1 MKRYKKIIYVILMI
15 CILAGSV
22 FAALDFMGV
31 VDLNF
36 RNKKF
41 GEDVSVTENEADS
54 NSNTENETNTNN
66 PEPWH
71 IVFKG
76 YAFSV
81 EPVGLAIIHES
92 GCINIRSCDEY
103 LIQIDVEDGT
113 AEEFWNGRDDCVK
126 NMEDS
131 GYVIELAPEKVEL
144 QGREYIRYIISLAN
158 ERGADVDNTY
168 FYVLVSDAGDD
179 QRFFTVIKFDEINI
193 ASLNVKE
200 KGEIYEK
207 SVDEVTSIVAGAV
220 PTDETNDMA
229 GSYWQETQ
237 PIENFATDNDNNIGV
252 DNITGADSKVNKN
265 SDDNS
270 SENDILIKDSI
281 TNEDTIV
288 SYELP
293 EGYILTDDDLS
304 GKKYY
309 SDNDRVN
316 VTISVVPYTW
326 MTAADMAERERRA
339 GISKVIRSGQY
350 EVSGV
355 TFYYYTYSI
364 LYIRGEKRS
373 ITYHFNGYADLKNG
387 DIYSVYGFAD
397 DNPAAIEPGTYADF
411 MKIHME

>member
-15 CILAGSV
+15 CILTGSV

-41 GEDVSVTENEADS
+41 GEDVSA
-54 NSNTENETNTNN
+54 TENETNTNK

-113 AEEFWNGRDDCVK
+113 AEELWNGRDERVK
-126 NMEDS
+126 NMEAS
-131 GYVIELAPEKVEL
+131 GYVIELAPKKVKL

-179 QRFFTVIKFDEINI
+179 QRFFTVIKFDEIDI

-200 KGEIYEK
+200 KDEIYQK
-207 SVDEVTSIVAGAV
+207 AVDEVTSIVAGAV

-237 PIENFATDNDNNIGV
+237 PVDTENSATDKGNNIDV
-252 DNITGADSKVNKN
+252 DN
-265 SDDNS
+265 
-270 SENDILIKDSI
+270 I
-281 TNEDTIV
+281 TNEDTTV
-288 SYELP
+288 SYKLP
-293 EGYILTDDDLS
+293 EGYILTSDDLS

-309 SDNDRVN
+309 SKNDKIN
-316 VTISVVPYTW
+316 VMISVVPYTW
-326 MTAADMAERERRA
+326 MTAADMAERERGA
-339 GISKVIRSGQY
+339 GISKVIKSGQY

-364 LYIRGEKRS
+364 LYIRGGKRS
-373 ITYHFNGYADLKNG
+373 ITYHFKGYADLKNG

-397 DNPAAIEPGTYADF
+397 GNPAAMEPDTYADF
-411 MKIHME
+411 MKINME

>member
-15 CILAGSV
+15 CILTVSV

-31 VDLNF
+31 VNLNTI
-36 RNKKF
+36 NAKF
-41 GEDVSVTENEADS
+41 GEYKSA
-54 NSNTENETNTNN
+54 TENETNTNN

-113 AEEFWNGRDDCVK
+113 AEELWNGRDERVK
-126 NMEDS
+126 NMEAS
-131 GYVIELAPEKVEL
+131 GYVIELSPEKVKL
-144 QGREYIRYIISLAN
+144 QGREYIRYIISFAN

-179 QRFFTVIKFDEINI
+179 QRFFTVIKFDEIDI

-200 KGEIYEK
+200 KDEIYQK
-207 SVDEVTSIVAGAV
+207 AVDEVTSIVAGAV

-237 PIENFATDNDNNIGV
+237 LVDTENSATDKGNNIDV
-252 DNITGADSKVNKN
+252 DN
-265 SDDNS
+265 
-270 SENDILIKDSI
+270 I
-281 TNEDTIV
+281 TNEDTTV
-288 SYELP
+288 SYKLP
-293 EGYILTDDDLS
+293 EGYILTSDDLS

-309 SDNDRVN
+309 SENDKIN
-316 VTISVVPYTW
+316 VIISVAPYTW
-326 MTAADMAERERRA
+326 MTAADMAERERGA
-339 GISKVIRSGQY
+339 GISKVIKSGQY

-364 LYIRGEKRS
+364 LYIRGGKRS
-373 ITYHFNGYADLKNG
+373 ITYHFKGYADLKNG

-397 DNPAAIEPGTYADF
+397 DNLAAMEPDTYIDF
-411 MKIHME
+411 MKINME

>member
-15 CILAGSV
+15 CILTGSV

-31 VDLNF
+31 VNLNTI
-36 RNKKF
+36 NAKF
-41 GEDVSVTENEADS
+41 GEYKSA
-54 NSNTENETNTNN
+54 TENETNTNK

-113 AEEFWNGRDDCVK
+113 AEELWNGRDERVK
-126 NMEDS
+126 NMEAS
-131 GYVIELAPEKVEL
+131 GYVIELSPEKVKL

-179 QRFFTVIKFDEINI
+179 QRFFTVIKFDEIDI

-200 KGEIYEK
+200 KDEIYQK
-207 SVDEVTSIVAGAV
+207 AVDEVTSIVAGAV

-237 PIENFATDNDNNIGV
+237 PVDTENSATDKGNNIDV
-252 DNITGADSKVNKN
+252 DN
-265 SDDNS
+265 
-270 SENDILIKDSI
+270 I
-281 TNEDTIV
+281 TNEDTTV
-288 SYELP
+288 SYKLP
-293 EGYILTDDDLS
+293 EGYILTSDDLS

-309 SDNDRVN
+309 SENDKIN
-316 VTISVVPYTW
+316 VIISVAPYTW
-326 MTAADMAERERRA
+326 MTAADMAERERGA
-339 GISKVIRSGQY
+339 GISKVIKSGQY
-350 EVSGV
+350 EEKGV

-364 LYIRGEKRS
+364 LYIRGGKRS
-373 ITYHFNGYADLKNG
+373 ITYHFKGYADLKNG

-397 DNPAAIEPGTYADF
+397 GNPAAMEPDTYADF
-411 MKIHME
+411 MKINME

>member
-31 VDLNF
+31 VNLNTI
-36 RNKKF
+36 NEKF
-41 GEDVSVTENEADS
+41 GEDMST
-54 NSNTENETNTNN
+54 TENETNTNK

-113 AEEFWNGRDDCVK
+113 AEELWNGRDERVK

-200 KGEIYEK
+200 KDEIYEK
-207 SVDEVTSIVAGAV
+207 AVDEVTSIVAGAV

-237 PIENFATDNDNNIGV
+237 PVDTGNSATD
-252 DNITGADSKVNKN
+252 
-265 SDDNS
+265 
-270 SENDILIKDSI
+270 KDSI
-281 TNEDTIV
+281 TNEDTTV

-293 EGYILTDDDLS
+293 EGYILTADDLS

-350 EVSGV
+350 EEKGV

-364 LYIRGEKRS
+364 LHIRGEKRS

>member
-1 MKRYKKIIYVILMI
+1 MKRYNKIIYVILMI

-41 GEDVSVTENEADS
+41 GEDVSA
-54 NSNTENETNTNN
+54 TENETNTNN

-113 AEEFWNGRDDCVK
+113 AEEFWNVRDERVK

-168 FYVLVSDAGDD
+168 FYVLVSDTGDD
-179 QRFFTVIKFDEINI
+179 QRFFTVIKFDGIDI

-200 KGEIYEK
+200 KDGIYEK
-207 SVDEVTSIVAGAV
+207 AVDEVTAVVAGAV

-237 PIENFATDNDNNIGV
+237 PVDTGNSATD
-252 DNITGADSKVNKN
+252 
-265 SDDNS
+265 
-270 SENDILIKDSI
+270 KDSI
-281 TNEDTIV
+281 TNEDTTV

-309 SDNDRVN
+309 SDNDKVN
-316 VTISVVPYTW
+316 VMISVVPYTW
-326 MTAADMAERERRA
+326 MTAADMAEREHRA

-350 EVSGV
+350 EEKGV

-397 DNPAAIEPGTYADF
+397 GNPAAMEPDTYADF
-411 MKIHME
+411 MKINME

>member
-1 MKRYKKIIYVILMI
+1 MI

-41 GEDVSVTENEADS
+41 GEDVSATENEADS

-113 AEEFWNGRDDCVK
+113 AEEFWNGRDDRVK

-168 FYVLVSDAGDD
+168 FYVLVSDTGDD
-179 QRFFTVIKFDEINI
+179 QRFFTAIKFDEIDI

-200 KGEIYEK
+200 KDEIYQK
-207 SVDEVTSIVAGAV
+207 AIDEVTSIVDGAV

-237 PIENFATDNDNNIGV
+237 PVDTENSTTDKGNNIDV
-252 DNITGADSKVNKN
+252 DN
-265 SDDNS
+265 
-270 SENDILIKDSI
+270 I

-309 SDNDRVN
+309 SDIDRVN

-326 MTAADMAERERRA
+326 MTAADMAERERGA

-364 LYIRGEKRS
+364 LYIRGGKRS

-397 DNPAAIEPGTYADF
+397 DNPAAMEPDTYADF
-411 MKIHME
+411 MKINME

>member
-81 EPVGLAIIHES
+81 EPVGLAIIHGS

-113 AEEFWNGRDDCVK
+113 AEEFWNGRDDRVK

-200 KGEIYEK
+200 KDEIYQK
-207 SVDEVTSIVAGAV
+207 AVDEVTSIVADAV

-237 PIENFATDNDNNIGV
+237 PVDTENSATDKGNNIDV
-252 DNITGADSKVNKN
+252 DN
-265 SDDNS
+265 
-270 SENDILIKDSI
+270 I

-309 SDNDRVN
+309 SDIDRVN

-397 DNPAAIEPGTYADF
+397 DNPAAMEPDTYADF
-411 MKIHME
+411 MKINME

>member
-1 MKRYKKIIYVILMI
+1 MKRYKKIIYVIFMI

-36 RNKKF
+36 SNKKF
-41 GEDVSVTENEADS
+41 GEDVSATENE
-54 NSNTENETNTNN
+54 NGTNTNN

-113 AEEFWNGRDDCVK
+113 AEEFWNGRDDRVK

-200 KGEIYEK
+200 KNEIYEK
-207 SVDEVTSIVAGAV
+207 AVDEVTSIVAGAV

-237 PIENFATDNDNNIGV
+237 PVENSASDND
-252 DNITGADSKVNKN
+252 T
-265 SDDNS
+265 
-270 SENDILIKDSI
+270 I

-326 MTAADMAERERRA
+326 MTAADMAERERGA

-350 EVSGV
+350 EVNGV
-355 TFYYYTYSI
+355 NFYYYTYSI
-364 LYIRGEKRS
+364 LYIRGGKRS
-373 ITYHFNGYADLKNG
+373 ITYHFNGYADLENG

-397 DNPAAIEPGTYADF
+397 DNPAAMEPDTYADF
-411 MKIHME
+411 MKINME

>member
-1 MKRYKKIIYVILMI
+1 MKRYKKIIYVIFMI

-36 RNKKF
+36 SNKKF
-41 GEDVSVTENEADS
+41 GEDVSATENE
-54 NSNTENETNTNN
+54 NGTNTNN

-113 AEEFWNGRDDCVK
+113 AEEFWNGRDDRVK

-200 KGEIYEK
+200 KDEIYEK
-207 SVDEVTSIVAGAV
+207 AVDEVTSIVAGAV

-237 PIENFATDNDNNIGV
+237 PVENSASDND
-252 DNITGADSKVNKN
+252 T
-265 SDDNS
+265 
-270 SENDILIKDSI
+270 I

-309 SDNDRVN
+309 SDNDKVN

-373 ITYHFNGYADLKNG
+373 ITYHFNGYADLENG

-397 DNPAAIEPGTYADF
+397 DNPAAMEPDTYADF
-411 MKIHME
+411 MKINME

>member
-15 CILAGSV
+15 CILTGSV
-22 FAALDFMGV
+22 FAALYFMGV
-31 VDLNF
+31 VKLNTS
-36 RNKKF
+36 NEKF
-41 GEDVSVTENEADS
+41 DKDMSATENETNS
-54 NSNTENETNTNN
+54 NSNTENENVANSSTGNEDVTGDGNEVDNGDSANSSN
-66 PEPWH
+66 PEPWR

-92 GCINIRSCDEY
+92 GCLNIRSCDDY

-113 AEEFWNGRDDCVK
+113 AEEFWNGKDERV
-126 NMEDS
+126 NNIEAS
-131 GYVIELAPEKVEL
+131 GYVTELAPEKVEL
-144 QGREYIRYIISLAN
+144 QGKEYIRYIISLAN

-168 FYVLVSDAGDD
+168 FYVLVADAGDD
-179 QRFFTVIKFDEINI
+179 QRFFTVIKFDKINI

-200 KGEIYEK
+200 KDEIYQK
-207 SVDEVTSIVAGAV
+207 AVKEVVSIVASAV
-220 PTDETNDMA
+220 PTDETNDMT

-237 PIENFATDNDNNIGV
+237 PGDVENSA
-252 DNITGADSKVNKN
+252 
-265 SDDNS
+265 SD
-270 SENDILIKDSI
+270 KDTI
-281 TNEDTIV
+281 TNEDTTV

-293 EGYILTDDDLS
+293 EGYILTNDDLS

-309 SDNDRVN
+309 SDIDKIN
-316 VTISVVPYTW
+316 VVISVVPYTW
-326 MTAADMAERERRA
+326 MTAADMAESERGA

-350 EVSGV
+350 EVDGV

-364 LYIRGEKRS
+364 QYIRDGKRS
-373 ITYHFNGYADLKNG
+373 ITYYFNGYADLKNG

-397 DNPAAIEPGTYADF
+397 DNPAAMAPDTYSDF

>member
-41 GEDVSVTENEADS
+41 GEDVSA
-54 NSNTENETNTNN
+54 TENETNTNN

-92 GCINIRSCDEY
+92 GCINIRNCDEY

-113 AEEFWNGRDDCVK
+113 AEEFWNGRDERVK

-168 FYVLVSDAGDD
+168 FYVLVSDTGDD
-179 QRFFTVIKFDEINI
+179 QRFFTVIKFDGIDI

-200 KGEIYEK
+200 KDGIYEK
-207 SVDEVTSIVAGAV
+207 AVDEVTAVVAGAV

-237 PIENFATDNDNNIGV
+237 PVDTGNSATD
-252 DNITGADSKVNKN
+252 
-265 SDDNS
+265 
-270 SENDILIKDSI
+270 KDSI
-281 TNEDTIV
+281 TNEDTTV

-309 SDNDRVN
+309 SDNDKVN
-316 VTISVVPYTW
+316 VMISVVPYTW

-350 EVSGV
+350 EEKGV

-364 LYIRGEKRS
+364 LHIRGEKRS

-397 DNPAAIEPGTYADF
+397 DNPAAMEPDTYADF
-411 MKIHME
+411 MKINME

>member
-41 GEDVSVTENEADS
+41 GEDVSATENENGA
-54 NSNTENETNTNN
+54 NTNN

-113 AEEFWNGRDDCVK
+113 AEEFWNGRDDRVK

-144 QGREYIRYIISLAN
+144 QGRGYIRYIISLAN

-200 KGEIYEK
+200 KNEIYEK
-207 SVDEVTSIVAGAV
+207 AVDEVTAIVAGAV

-237 PIENFATDNDNNIGV
+237 PVENSASDND
-252 DNITGADSKVNKN
+252 T
-265 SDDNS
+265 
-270 SENDILIKDSI
+270 I

-309 SDNDRVN
+309 SDNDKVN
-316 VTISVVPYTW
+316 VMISVVPYTW
-326 MTAADMAERERRA
+326 MTAADMAEREHRA

-350 EVSGV
+350 EEKGV

-397 DNPAAIEPGTYADF
+397 DNPAAMEPDTYADF
-411 MKIHME
+411 MKINME

>member
-15 CILAGSV
+15 CILTGSV

-31 VDLNF
+31 VNLNTI
-36 RNKKF
+36 NAKF
-41 GEDVSVTENEADS
+41 GEDKSA
-54 NSNTENETNTNN
+54 TENETNTNK

-81 EPVGLAIIHES
+81 EPVGQAIIHES

-113 AEEFWNGRDDCVK
+113 AEELWNGRDERVK
-126 NMEDS
+126 NMEAS
-131 GYVIELAPEKVEL
+131 GYVIELAPEKVKL

-179 QRFFTVIKFDEINI
+179 QRFFTVIKFDEIDI
-193 ASLNVKE
+193 ASLNVKG
-200 KGEIYEK
+200 KDEIYQK
-207 SVDEVTSIVAGAV
+207 AVDEVTSIVAGAV

-237 PIENFATDNDNNIGV
+237 PVDTENSATDKGNNIDV
-252 DNITGADSKVNKN
+252 DN
-265 SDDNS
+265 
-270 SENDILIKDSI
+270 I
-281 TNEDTIV
+281 TNEDTTV
-288 SYELP
+288 SYKLP
-293 EGYILTDDDLS
+293 EGYILTSDDLS

-309 SDNDRVN
+309 SKNDKIN
-316 VTISVVPYTW
+316 VMISVVPYTW
-326 MTAADMAERERRA
+326 MTAADMAERERGA
-339 GISKVIRSGQY
+339 GISKVIKSGQY

-355 TFYYYTYSI
+355 TFYYYIYSI
-364 LYIRGEKRS
+364 LYIRGGKRS
-373 ITYHFNGYADLKNG
+373 ITYHFKGYADLKNG

-397 DNPAAIEPGTYADF
+397 DNPAAMEPDTYIDF
-411 MKIHME
+411 MKINME

>member
-41 GEDVSVTENEADS
+41 GEDVSATENENGA
-54 NSNTENETNTNN
+54 NTNN

-113 AEEFWNGRDDCVK
+113 AEEFWNGRDDRVK

-200 KGEIYEK
+200 KDEIYEK
-207 SVDEVTSIVAGAV
+207 AVDEVTSIVAGAV

-237 PIENFATDNDNNIGV
+237 PVDTGNSATD
-252 DNITGADSKVNKN
+252 
-265 SDDNS
+265 
-270 SENDILIKDSI
+270 KDSI

-326 MTAADMAERERRA
+326 MTAADMAERERGA

-350 EVSGV
+350 EEKGV

-397 DNPAAIEPGTYADF
+397 DNPAAMEPDTYADF

>member
-1 MKRYKKIIYVILMI
+1 MI

-41 GEDVSVTENEADS
+41 GEDVSATENENGA
-54 NSNTENETNTNN
+54 NTNN

-207 SVDEVTSIVAGAV
+207 SVDEVTSIVAGVV
-220 PTDETNDMA
+220 PTDETNDME

-237 PIENFATDNDNNIGV
+237 PIENFATDNDNNIGA

-309 SDNDRVN
+309 SDIDRVN

-397 DNPAAIEPGTYADF
+397 DNPAAMEPDTYAEF
-411 MKIHME
+411 MKINME

>member
-41 GEDVSVTENEADS
+41 GEDVSATENENGA
-54 NSNTENETNTNN
+54 NTNN

-113 AEEFWNGRDDCVK
+113 AEEFWNGRDDRVK

-200 KGEIYEK
+200 KDEIYEK
-207 SVDEVTSIVAGAV
+207 AVDEVTSIVAGAV

-237 PIENFATDNDNNIGV
+237 PVDTENSATNKGNNIDV
-252 DNITGADSKVNKN
+252 DN
-265 SDDNS
+265 
-270 SENDILIKDSI
+270 I
-281 TNEDTIV
+281 TNEDTTV
-288 SYELP
+288 SYKLP
-293 EGYILTDDDLS
+293 EGYILTSDDLS

-309 SDNDRVN
+309 SKNDKIN
-316 VTISVVPYTW
+316 VMISVVPYTW
-326 MTAADMAERERRA
+326 MTAADMAERERGA
-339 GISKVIRSGQY
+339 GISKVIKSGQY

-364 LYIRGEKRS
+364 LYIRGGKRS
-373 ITYHFNGYADLKNG
+373 ITYHFKGYADLKNG

-397 DNPAAIEPGTYADF
+397 GNPAAMEPDTYADF
-411 MKIHME
+411 MKINME

>member
-15 CILAGSV
+15 CILTGSV

-31 VDLNF
+31 VNLNTI
-36 RNKKF
+36 NAKF
-41 GEDVSVTENEADS
+41 GEYKSA
-54 NSNTENETNTNN
+54 TENETNTNN

-113 AEEFWNGRDDCVK
+113 AEELWNGRDERVK
-126 NMEDS
+126 NMEAS
-131 GYVIELAPEKVEL
+131 GYVIELSPEKVKL

-179 QRFFTVIKFDEINI
+179 QRFFTVIKFDEIDI

-200 KGEIYEK
+200 KDEIYQK
-207 SVDEVTSIVAGAV
+207 AVDEVTSIVAGAV

-237 PIENFATDNDNNIGV
+237 PVDTENSATDKGNNIDV
-252 DNITGADSKVNKN
+252 DN
-265 SDDNS
+265 
-270 SENDILIKDSI
+270 I
-281 TNEDTIV
+281 TNEDTTV
-288 SYELP
+288 SYKLP
-293 EGYILTDDDLS
+293 EGYILTSDDLS

-309 SDNDRVN
+309 SKNDKIN
-316 VTISVVPYTW
+316 VMISVVPYTW
-326 MTAADMAERERRA
+326 MTAADMAERERGA
-339 GISKVIRSGQY
+339 GISKVIKSGQY
-350 EVSGV
+350 EVNGV

-364 LYIRGEKRS
+364 LYIRGGKRS
-373 ITYHFNGYADLKNG
+373 ITYHFKGYADLKNG

-397 DNPAAIEPGTYADF
+397 GNPAAMEPDTYADF
-411 MKIHME
+411 MKINME

>member
-15 CILAGSV
+15 CILVGSV

-31 VDLNF
+31 VDLNTI
-36 RNKKF
+36 NAKF
-41 GEDVSVTENEADS
+41 GEDKSA
-54 NSNTENETNTNN
+54 TENETNTNK

-113 AEEFWNGRDDCVK
+113 AEEFWNGRDDRVK

-168 FYVLVSDAGDD
+168 FYVLVSDTGDD
-179 QRFFTVIKFDEINI
+179 QRFFTVIKFDGIDI

-200 KGEIYEK
+200 KDGIYEK
-207 SVDEVTSIVAGAV
+207 AVDEVTAIVAGAV

-237 PIENFATDNDNNIGV
+237 PIENFATDNDNNIGA

-281 TNEDTIV
+281 TNEDTTV

-309 SDNDRVN
+309 SDIDRVN
-316 VTISVVPYTW
+316 VMISVVPYTW
-326 MTAADMAERERRA
+326 MTAADMAERERGA

-364 LYIRGEKRS
+364 LYIRGGKRS
-373 ITYHFNGYADLKNG
+373 ITYHFKGYADLKNG

-397 DNPAAIEPGTYADF
+397 GNPAAMEPDTYADF
-411 MKIHME
+411 MKINME

>member
-41 GEDVSVTENEADS
+41 GEDVSATENENGA
-54 NSNTENETNTNN
+54 NTNN

-207 SVDEVTSIVAGAV
+207 AVDEVTSIVAGVV

-281 TNEDTIV
+281 TNADTIV

-309 SDNDRVN
+309 SDIDRVN

-397 DNPAAIEPGTYADF
+397 DNPAAMEPDTYAEF
-411 MKIHME
+411 MKINME

>member
-15 CILAGSV
+15 CILTGSV

-41 GEDVSVTENEADS
+41 GEDMST
-54 NSNTENETNTNN
+54 TENETNTNK

-113 AEEFWNGRDDCVK
+113 AEEFWNGRDERVK

-131 GYVIELAPEKVEL
+131 GYVIELAPEKVEP
-144 QGREYIRYIISLAN
+144 QEREYIRYIISLAN

-168 FYVLVSDAGDD
+168 FYVLVSDTGDD
-179 QRFFTVIKFDEINI
+179 QRFFTVIKFDGIDI

-200 KGEIYEK
+200 KDGIYEK
-207 SVDEVTSIVAGAV
+207 AVDEVTAIVGGAV

-237 PIENFATDNDNNIGV
+237 PVDTGNSATD
-252 DNITGADSKVNKN
+252 
-265 SDDNS
+265 
-270 SENDILIKDSI
+270 KDSI
-281 TNEDTIV
+281 TNEDTTV

-309 SDNDRVN
+309 SDNDKVN
-316 VTISVVPYTW
+316 VMISVVPYTW
-326 MTAADMAERERRA
+326 MTATDMAEREHRA

-350 EVSGV
+350 EEKGV

-397 DNPAAIEPGTYADF
+397 GNPAAMEPDTYADF
-411 MKIHME
+411 MKINME

>member
-15 CILAGSV
+15 CILTGSV

-31 VDLNF
+31 VNLNTI
-36 RNKKF
+36 NAKF
-41 GEDVSVTENEADS
+41 GEYKSA
-54 NSNTENETNTNN
+54 TENETNTNK

-113 AEEFWNGRDDCVK
+113 AEKLWNGRDERVK
-126 NMEDS
+126 NMEAS
-131 GYVIELAPEKVEL
+131 GYVIELAPEKVKL
-144 QGREYIRYIISLAN
+144 QGREYVRYIISLAN
-158 ERGADVDNTY
+158 ERGADVDDTY

-179 QRFFTVIKFDEINI
+179 QRFFTVIKFDEIDI

-200 KGEIYEK
+200 KDEIYQK
-207 SVDEVTSIVAGAV
+207 AVDEVTSIVAGAV
-220 PTDETNDMA
+220 PTGETNDMA

-237 PIENFATDNDNNIGV
+237 PVDTENSATDKGNNIDV
-252 DNITGADSKVNKN
+252 DN
-265 SDDNS
+265 
-270 SENDILIKDSI
+270 I
-281 TNEDTIV
+281 TNEDTTV
-288 SYELP
+288 SYKLP
-293 EGYILTDDDLS
+293 EGYILTSDDLS

-309 SDNDRVN
+309 SKNDKIN
-316 VTISVVPYTW
+316 VMISVVPYTW
-326 MTAADMAERERRA
+326 MTAADMAERERGA
-339 GISKVIRSGQY
+339 GISKVIKSGQY

-364 LYIRGEKRS
+364 LYIRGGKRS
-373 ITYHFNGYADLKNG
+373 ITYHFKGYADLKNG

-397 DNPAAIEPGTYADF
+397 DNLAAMEPDTYIDF
-411 MKIHME
+411 MKINME

>member
-41 GEDVSVTENEADS
+41 GEDVSA
-54 NSNTENETNTNN
+54 TENETNTNN

-92 GCINIRSCDEY
+92 GCINIRNCDEY

-113 AEEFWNGRDDCVK
+113 AEEFWNGRDERVK

-168 FYVLVSDAGDD
+168 FYVLVSDTGDD
-179 QRFFTVIKFDEINI
+179 QRFFTVIKFDGIDI
-193 ASLNVKE
+193 ASSNVKE
-200 KGEIYEK
+200 KDGIYEK
-207 SVDEVTSIVAGAV
+207 AVDEVTAVVAGAV

-237 PIENFATDNDNNIGV
+237 PVDTGNSATD
-252 DNITGADSKVNKN
+252 
-265 SDDNS
+265 
-270 SENDILIKDSI
+270 KDSI
-281 TNEDTIV
+281 TNEDTTV
-288 SYELP
+288 SYELS

-309 SDNDRVN
+309 SDNDKVN
-316 VTISVVPYTW
+316 VMISVVPYTW

-350 EVSGV
+350 EEKGV

-364 LYIRGEKRS
+364 LHIRGEKRS

-397 DNPAAIEPGTYADF
+397 DNPAAMEPDTYADF
-411 MKIHME
+411 MKINME

>member
-15 CILAGSV
+15 CILTGSV

-41 GEDVSVTENEADS
+41 GEDMST
-54 NSNTENETNTNN
+54 TENETNTNK

-113 AEEFWNGRDDCVK
+113 AEELWNGRDERVK

-144 QGREYIRYIISLAN
+144 QEREYIRYIISLAN

-168 FYVLVSDAGDD
+168 FYVLVSDTGDD
-179 QRFFTVIKFDEINI
+179 QRFFTVIKFDGIDI

-200 KGEIYEK
+200 KDGIYEK
-207 SVDEVTSIVAGAV
+207 AVDEVTAIVAGAV

-237 PIENFATDNDNNIGV
+237 PVDTGNSATD
-252 DNITGADSKVNKN
+252 
-265 SDDNS
+265 
-270 SENDILIKDSI
+270 KDSI
-281 TNEDTIV
+281 TNEDTTV

-309 SDNDRVN
+309 SDNDKVN
-316 VTISVVPYTW
+316 VMISVVPYTW
-326 MTAADMAERERRA
+326 MTAADMAEREHRA

-350 EVSGV
+350 EEKGV

-397 DNPAAIEPGTYADF
+397 DNPAAMEPDTYADF
-411 MKIHME
+411 MKINME

>member
-1 MKRYKKIIYVILMI
+1 MKRYKKIIYVIFMI

-36 RNKKF
+36 SNKKF
-41 GEDVSVTENEADS
+41 GEDVSATENE
-54 NSNTENETNTNN
+54 NGTNTNN

-113 AEEFWNGRDDCVK
+113 AEEFWNGRDDRVK

-179 QRFFTVIKFDEINI
+179 QRFFTVIKFDGIDI

-200 KGEIYEK
+200 KDEIYEK
-207 SVDEVTSIVAGAV
+207 AVDEVTSIVAGAV

-237 PIENFATDNDNNIGV
+237 PVDTGNSATD
-252 DNITGADSKVNKN
+252 
-265 SDDNS
+265 
-270 SENDILIKDSI
+270 KDSI

-309 SDNDRVN
+309 SDIDRVN

-326 MTAADMAERERRA
+326 MTAADMAERERGA

-350 EVSGV
+350 EVNGV

-364 LYIRGEKRS
+364 LYIRGGKRS

-397 DNPAAIEPGTYADF
+397 DNPAAMEPDTYADF
-411 MKIHME
+411 MKINME

>member
-1 MKRYKKIIYVILMI
+1 MI

-31 VDLNF
+31 VNLNTI
-36 RNKKF
+36 NEKF
-41 GEDVSVTENEADS
+41 GEDMST
-54 NSNTENETNTNN
+54 TENETNTNK

-113 AEEFWNGRDDCVK
+113 AEELWNGRDERVK
-126 NMEDS
+126 NMEAS
-131 GYVIELAPEKVEL
+131 GYVIELSPEKVKL

-179 QRFFTVIKFDEINI
+179 QRFFTVIKFDEIDI

-200 KGEIYEK
+200 KDEIYQK
-207 SVDEVTSIVAGAV
+207 AVDEVTSIVAGAV

-237 PIENFATDNDNNIGV
+237 PVDTENSATDKGNNIDV
-252 DNITGADSKVNKN
+252 DN
-265 SDDNS
+265 
-270 SENDILIKDSI
+270 I
-281 TNEDTIV
+281 TNEDTTV
-288 SYELP
+288 SYKLP
-293 EGYILTDDDLS
+293 EGYILTSDDLS

-309 SDNDRVN
+309 SKNDKIN
-316 VTISVVPYTW
+316 VMISVVPYTW
-326 MTAADMAERERRA
+326 MTAADMAERERGA
-339 GISKVIRSGQY
+339 GISKVIKSGQY

-364 LYIRGEKRS
+364 LYIRGGKRS
-373 ITYHFNGYADLKNG
+373 ITYHFKGYADLKNG

-397 DNPAAIEPGTYADF
+397 DNPAAMEPDTYIDF
-411 MKIHME
+411 MKINME

>member
-15 CILAGSV
+15 CILTGSV

-31 VDLNF
+31 VNLNTI
-36 RNKKF
+36 NAKF
-41 GEDVSVTENEADS
+41 GEDRSA
-54 NSNTENETNTNN
+54 TENETNTNK

-113 AEEFWNGRDDCVK
+113 AEEFWNGRDERVK

-144 QGREYIRYIISLAN
+144 QEREYIRYIISLAN

-168 FYVLVSDAGDD
+168 FYVLVSDTGDD
-179 QRFFTVIKFDEINI
+179 QRFFTVIKFDGIDI

-200 KGEIYEK
+200 KDGIYEK
-207 SVDEVTSIVAGAV
+207 AVDEVTSIVAGAV

-237 PIENFATDNDNNIGV
+237 PVDTENSTTDKGNNIDV
-252 DNITGADSKVNKN
+252 DN
-265 SDDNS
+265 
-270 SENDILIKDSI
+270 I
-281 TNEDTIV
+281 TNEDTTV

-309 SDNDRVN
+309 SDNDKVN
-316 VTISVVPYTW
+316 VMISVVPYTW

-350 EVSGV
+350 EEKGV

-364 LYIRGEKRS
+364 LHIRGEKRS

-397 DNPAAIEPGTYADF
+397 DNPAAMEPDTYADF
-411 MKIHME
+411 MKINME

>member
-15 CILAGSV
+15 CILTGSV

-31 VDLNF
+31 VNLNTI
-36 RNKKF
+36 NAKF
-41 GEDVSVTENEADS
+41 GEDRSA
-54 NSNTENETNTNN
+54 TENETNTNN

-113 AEEFWNGRDDCVK
+113 AEKLWNGRDERVK
-126 NMEDS
+126 NMEAS
-131 GYVIELAPEKVEL
+131 GYVIELAPEKVKL
-144 QGREYIRYIISLAN
+144 QGREYVRYIISLAN

-179 QRFFTVIKFDEINI
+179 QRFFTVIKFDEIDI

-200 KGEIYEK
+200 KDEIYQK
-207 SVDEVTSIVAGAV
+207 AVDEVTSIVAGAV
-220 PTDETNDMA
+220 PTGETNDMA

-237 PIENFATDNDNNIGV
+237 PVDTENSATDKGNNIDV
-252 DNITGADSKVNKN
+252 DN
-265 SDDNS
+265 
-270 SENDILIKDSI
+270 I
-281 TNEDTIV
+281 TNEDTTV
-288 SYELP
+288 SYKLP
-293 EGYILTDDDLS
+293 EGYILTSDDLS

-309 SDNDRVN
+309 SKNDKIN
-316 VTISVVPYTW
+316 VMISVVPYTW
-326 MTAADMAERERRA
+326 MTAADMAERERGA
-339 GISKVIRSGQY
+339 GISKVIKSGQY

-364 LYIRGEKRS
+364 LYIRGGKRS
-373 ITYHFNGYADLKNG
+373 ITYHFKGYADLKNG

-397 DNPAAIEPGTYADF
+397 GNPAAMEPDTYADF
-411 MKIHME
+411 MKINME

>member
-1 MKRYKKIIYVILMI
+1 MI

-31 VDLNF
+31 VNLNTI
-36 RNKKF
+36 NEKF
-41 GEDVSVTENEADS
+41 GEDMST
-54 NSNTENETNTNN
+54 TENETNTSK

-113 AEEFWNGRDDCVK
+113 AEELWNGRDERVK

-168 FYVLVSDAGDD
+168 FYVLVSDTGDD
-179 QRFFTVIKFDEINI
+179 QRFFTVIKFDGIDI

-200 KGEIYEK
+200 KDGIYEK
-207 SVDEVTSIVAGAV
+207 AVDEVTAVVAGAV

-237 PIENFATDNDNNIGV
+237 PIENFATDNDNNIGA

-281 TNEDTIV
+281 TNEDTTV

-293 EGYILTDDDLS
+293 EGYILTSDDLS

-309 SDNDRVN
+309 SKNDKIN
-316 VTISVVPYTW
+316 VMISVVPYTW
-326 MTAADMAERERRA
+326 MTAADMAERERGA
-339 GISKVIRSGQY
+339 GISKVIKSGQY

-364 LYIRGEKRS
+364 LYIRGGKRS
-373 ITYHFNGYADLKNG
+373 ITYHFKGYADLKNG

-397 DNPAAIEPGTYADF
+397 GNPAAMEPDTYADF
-411 MKIHME
+411 MKINME

>member
-1 MKRYKKIIYVILMI
+1 MKRYKKIICVILMI
-15 CILAGSV
+15 CILAVSV

-31 VDLNF
+31 VNLNTI
-36 RNKKF
+36 NAKV
-41 GEDVSVTENEADS
+41 GEDKSA
-54 NSNTENETNTNN
+54 TENETNTNK

-81 EPVGLAIIHES
+81 EPVGQAIIHES

-113 AEEFWNGRDDCVK
+113 AEELWNGRDERVK
-126 NMEDS
+126 NMEAS

-179 QRFFTVIKFDEINI
+179 QRFFTVIKFDEIDI

-200 KGEIYEK
+200 KDEIYQK
-207 SVDEVTSIVAGAV
+207 AVDEVTSIVAGAV

-237 PIENFATDNDNNIGV
+237 PVDTENSATDKGNNIDV
-252 DNITGADSKVNKN
+252 DN
-265 SDDNS
+265 
-270 SENDILIKDSI
+270 I
-281 TNEDTIV
+281 TNEDTTV
-288 SYELP
+288 SYKLP
-293 EGYILTDDDLS
+293 EGYILTSDDLS

-309 SDNDRVN
+309 SKNDKIN
-316 VTISVVPYTW
+316 VMISVVPYTW
-326 MTAADMAERERRA
+326 MIAADMAERERGA
-339 GISKVIRSGQY
+339 GISKVIKSGQY
-350 EVSGV
+350 EEKGV

-364 LYIRGEKRS
+364 LYIRGGKRS
-373 ITYHFNGYADLKNG
+373 ITYHFKGYADLKNG

-397 DNPAAIEPGTYADF
+397 GNPAAMEPDTYADF
-411 MKIHME
+411 MKINME

>member
-41 GEDVSVTENEADS
+41 GEDVSATENENGA
-54 NSNTENETNTNN
+54 NTNN

-113 AEEFWNGRDDCVK
+113 AEEFWNGRDDRVK

-193 ASLNVKE
+193 ASLNVK
-200 KGEIYEK
+200 KKDEIYEK
-207 SVDEVTSIVAGAV
+207 AVDEVTSIVAGAV
-220 PTDETNDMA
+220 HTDETNDMA

-237 PIENFATDNDNNIGV
+237 PVENSASDND
-252 DNITGADSKVNKN
+252 T
-265 SDDNS
+265 
-270 SENDILIKDSI
+270 I

-309 SDNDRVN
+309 SDIDMVN

-326 MTAADMAERERRA
+326 MTAADMAERERGA

-364 LYIRGEKRS
+364 LHIRGEKRS

-397 DNPAAIEPGTYADF
+397 DNPAAMEPDTYADF
-411 MKIHME
+411 MKINME

>member
-31 VDLNF
+31 VNLNTI
-36 RNKKF
+36 NEKF
-41 GEDVSVTENEADS
+41 GEDMST
-54 NSNTENETNTNN
+54 TENETNTNN

-113 AEEFWNGRDDCVK
+113 AEELWNSRDERVK

-168 FYVLVSDAGDD
+168 FYVLVSDTGDD
-179 QRFFTVIKFDEINI
+179 QRFFTVIKFDGIDI

-200 KGEIYEK
+200 KDGIYEK
-207 SVDEVTSIVAGAV
+207 AVDEVTAIVAGAV

-237 PIENFATDNDNNIGV
+237 PVDTGNSATD
-252 DNITGADSKVNKN
+252 
-265 SDDNS
+265 
-270 SENDILIKDSI
+270 KDSI

-309 SDNDRVN
+309 SKNDKIN
-316 VTISVVPYTW
+316 VMISVVPYTW
-326 MTAADMAERERRA
+326 MTAADMAERERGA
-339 GISKVIRSGQY
+339 GISKVIKSGQY

-364 LYIRGEKRS
+364 LYIRGGKRS
-373 ITYHFNGYADLKNG
+373 ITYHFKGYADLKNG

-397 DNPAAIEPGTYADF
+397 GNPAAMEPDTYADF
-411 MKIHME
+411 MKINME

>member
-237 PIENFATDNDNNIGV
+237 PVENSASDND
-252 DNITGADSKVNKN
+252 T
-265 SDDNS
+265 
-270 SENDILIKDSI
+270 I

-309 SDNDRVN
+309 SDIDRVN

-326 MTAADMAERERRA
+326 MTAADMAERERGA

-350 EVSGV
+350 EVNGV

-364 LYIRGEKRS
+364 LYIRGGKRS

-397 DNPAAIEPGTYADF
+397 DNPAAMEPDTYADF
-411 MKIHME
+411 MKINME

>member
-1 MKRYKKIIYVILMI
+1 MKRYNKIIYVILMI
-15 CILAGSV
+15 CILTGSV

-41 GEDVSVTENEADS
+41 GEDMST
-54 NSNTENETNTNN
+54 TENETNTNK

-113 AEEFWNGRDDCVK
+113 AEELWNGRDERVK

-144 QGREYIRYIISLAN
+144 QEREYIRYIISLAN

-168 FYVLVSDAGDD
+168 FYVLVSDTGDD
-179 QRFFTVIKFDEINI
+179 QRFFTVIKFDGIDI

-200 KGEIYEK
+200 KDGIYEK
-207 SVDEVTSIVAGAV
+207 AVDEVTAIVAGAV

-237 PIENFATDNDNNIGV
+237 PVDTGNSATD
-252 DNITGADSKVNKN
+252 
-265 SDDNS
+265 
-270 SENDILIKDSI
+270 KDSI
-281 TNEDTIV
+281 TNEDTTV

-309 SDNDRVN
+309 SDNDKVN
-316 VTISVVPYTW
+316 VMISVVPYTW
-326 MTAADMAERERRA
+326 MTAADMAEREHRA

-350 EVSGV
+350 EEKGV

-397 DNPAAIEPGTYADF
+397 DNPAAMEPDTYADF
-411 MKIHME
+411 MKINME

>member
-41 GEDVSVTENEADS
+41 GEDVSATENENGA
-54 NSNTENETNTNN
+54 NTNN

-113 AEEFWNGRDDCVK
+113 AEELWNGRDDRVK

-200 KGEIYEK
+200 KDEIYEK
-207 SVDEVTSIVAGAV
+207 AVDEVTSIVAGAV

-237 PIENFATDNDNNIGV
+237 PVENSASDND
-252 DNITGADSKVNKN
+252 T
-265 SDDNS
+265 
-270 SENDILIKDSI
+270 I

-326 MTAADMAERERRA
+326 MTAADMAERERGA

-350 EVSGV
+350 EVNGV

-364 LYIRGEKRS
+364 LYIRGGKRS

-397 DNPAAIEPGTYADF
+397 DNPAAMEPDTYADF
-411 MKIHME
+411 MKINME

>member
-31 VDLNF
+31 VNLNTI
-36 RNKKF
+36 NEKF
-41 GEDVSVTENEADS
+41 GEDMST
-54 NSNTENETNTNN
+54 TENETNTNK

-113 AEEFWNGRDDCVK
+113 AEELWNGRDERVK
-126 NMEDS
+126 NMEAS
-131 GYVIELAPEKVEL
+131 GYVIELSPEKVKL

-179 QRFFTVIKFDEINI
+179 QRFFTVIKFDEIDI

-200 KGEIYEK
+200 KDEIYQK
-207 SVDEVTSIVAGAV
+207 AVDEVTSIVAGAV

-237 PIENFATDNDNNIGV
+237 PVDTENSATDKGNNIDV
-252 DNITGADSKVNKN
+252 DN
-265 SDDNS
+265 
-270 SENDILIKDSI
+270 I
-281 TNEDTIV
+281 TNEDTTV
-288 SYELP
+288 SYKLP
-293 EGYILTDDDLS
+293 EGYILTSDDLS

-309 SDNDRVN
+309 SKNDKIN
-316 VTISVVPYTW
+316 VMISVVPYTW
-326 MTAADMAERERRA
+326 MTAADMAERERGA
-339 GISKVIRSGQY
+339 GISKVIKSGQY
-350 EVSGV
+350 EEKGV

-364 LYIRGEKRS
+364 LYIRGGKRS
-373 ITYHFNGYADLKNG
+373 ITYHFKGYADLKNG

-397 DNPAAIEPGTYADF
+397 DNPAAMEPDTYIDF
-411 MKIHME
+411 MKINME

>member
-41 GEDVSVTENEADS
+41 GEDVSA
-54 NSNTENETNTNN
+54 TENETNTNN

-113 AEEFWNGRDDCVK
+113 AEKLWNGRDEGVK
-126 NMEDS
+126 NMEAS
-131 GYVIELAPEKVEL
+131 GYVIELAPEKVKL
-144 QGREYIRYIISLAN
+144 QGREYVRYIISLAN

-179 QRFFTVIKFDEINI
+179 QRFFTVIKFDEIDI

-200 KGEIYEK
+200 KGEIYQK
-207 SVDEVTSIVAGAV
+207 AVDEVTSIVAGAV

-237 PIENFATDNDNNIGV
+237 PVDTENSATDKGNNIDV
-252 DNITGADSKVNKN
+252 DN
-265 SDDNS
+265 
-270 SENDILIKDSI
+270 I
-281 TNEDTIV
+281 TNEDTTV
-288 SYELP
+288 SYKLP
-293 EGYILTDDDLS
+293 EGYILTSDDLS

-309 SDNDRVN
+309 SKNDKIN
-316 VTISVVPYTW
+316 VMISVVPYTW
-326 MTAADMAERERRA
+326 MTAADMAERERGA
-339 GISKVIRSGQY
+339 GISKVIKSGQY

-355 TFYYYTYSI
+355 TFYYYIYSI
-364 LYIRGEKRS
+364 LYIRGGKRS
-373 ITYHFNGYADLKNG
+373 ITYHFKGYADLKNG

-397 DNPAAIEPGTYADF
+397 GNPAAMEPDTYADF
-411 MKIHME
+411 MKINME

>member
-31 VDLNF
+31 VNLNTI
-36 RNKKF
+36 NAKF
-41 GEDVSVTENEADS
+41 GEYKSA
-54 NSNTENETNTNN
+54 TENETNTNK

-81 EPVGLAIIHES
+81 EPVGQAIIHES

-113 AEEFWNGRDDCVK
+113 AEALWNGRDERVK
-126 NMEDS
+126 NMEAS
-131 GYVIELAPEKVEL
+131 GYVIELAPEKVKL

-179 QRFFTVIKFDEINI
+179 QRFFTVIKFDEIDI

-200 KGEIYEK
+200 KDEIYQK
-207 SVDEVTSIVAGAV
+207 AVDEVTSIVAGAV

-237 PIENFATDNDNNIGV
+237 PVDTENSATDKGNNIDV
-252 DNITGADSKVNKN
+252 DN
-265 SDDNS
+265 
-270 SENDILIKDSI
+270 I
-281 TNEDTIV
+281 TNEDTTV
-288 SYELP
+288 SYKLP
-293 EGYILTDDDLS
+293 EGYILTNDDLS

-309 SDNDRVN
+309 SENDKIN
-316 VTISVVPYTW
+316 VMISVVPYTW
-326 MTAADMAERERRA
+326 MTAADMAERERGA
-339 GISKVIRSGQY
+339 GISKVIKSGQY
-350 EVSGV
+350 EVKGV

-364 LYIRGEKRS
+364 LYIRGGKRS
-373 ITYHFNGYADLKNG
+373 ITYHFKGYADLKNG

-397 DNPAAIEPGTYADF
+397 GNPAAMEPDTYADF
-411 MKIHME
+411 MKINME

>member
-15 CILAGSV
+15 CILTGSV

-31 VDLNF
+31 VNLNTI
-36 RNKKF
+36 NAKF
-41 GEDVSVTENEADS
+41 GEDKSA
-54 NSNTENETNTNN
+54 TENETNTNK

-81 EPVGLAIIHES
+81 EPVGQAIIHES

-113 AEEFWNGRDDCVK
+113 AEELWNGRDERVK
-126 NMEDS
+126 NMEAS
-131 GYVIELAPEKVEL
+131 GYVIELAPEKVKL

-179 QRFFTVIKFDEINI
+179 QRFFTVIKFDEIDI
-193 ASLNVKE
+193 ASLNVKG
-200 KGEIYEK
+200 KDEIYQK
-207 SVDEVTSIVAGAV
+207 AVDEVTSIVAGAV

-237 PIENFATDNDNNIGV
+237 PVDTENSATDKGNNIDV
-252 DNITGADSKVNKN
+252 DN
-265 SDDNS
+265 
-270 SENDILIKDSI
+270 I
-281 TNEDTIV
+281 TNEDTTV
-288 SYELP
+288 SYKLP
-293 EGYILTDDDLS
+293 EGYILTSDDLS

-309 SDNDRVN
+309 SKNDKIN
-316 VTISVVPYTW
+316 VMISVVPYTW
-326 MTAADMAERERRA
+326 MTAADMAERERGA
-339 GISKVIRSGQY
+339 GISKVIKSGQY

-364 LYIRGEKRS
+364 LYIRGGKRS
-373 ITYHFNGYADLKNG
+373 ITYHFKGYADLKNG

-397 DNPAAIEPGTYADF
+397 GNPAAMEPDTYADF
-411 MKIHME
+411 MKINME